1 MKKKSQKDTIKM
13 VFHYISHYRLLIVFS
28 LLFAIITV
36 ASTLYLPIL
45 TGQAVDRMVE
55 AGKVNFDGLHEILI
69 RMLVIIGVTGT
80 AQWAMNA
87 ANNRITFLVVR
98 DIRRDTFKK
107 IQKLPLKYLDSHA
120 AGDLVSRM
128 IADVDQF
135 TDGLLM
141 GFTQAFT
148 GVLTILGTLFFMLR
162 IHIGITLVVVLVTP
176 LSFFVAA
183 FIAGKTHTTF
193 RLQSET
199 RGEQTAFTNEMIEN
213 QQVVQAY

>member
-107 IQKLPLKYLDSHA
+107 IQKLPLK
-120 AGDLVSRM
+120 
-128 IADVDQF
+128 
-135 TDGLLM
+135 
-141 GFTQAFT
+141 
-148 GVLTILGTLFFMLR
+148 
-162 IHIGITLVVVLVTP
+162 
-176 LSFFVAA
+176 
-183 FIAGKTHTTF
+183 
-193 RLQSET
+193 LQ
-199 RGEQTAFTNEMIEN
+199 
-213 QQVVQAY
+213 